1 MAEASVA
8 ANAAAVAPVAQPDV
22 RQATQPGPWRDALPY
37 IGAFAVVAALLAALV
52 IYNSA
57 LLRQQREQ
65 NAVAAASNVVT
76 LAEARL
82 DATVRR
88 ARAQIELM
96 LAEVAESDLSDQ
108 TSPARRK
115 QIRDMMVL
123 SLRHFPEVADAFVV
137 DARGTQR
144 YHTWDAPPQDHEKRT
159 WFRTIRDNPRGKVVF
174 SEVMVGAQSGQPVV
188 VMALPLRGASG
199 AFFGAVAMSLDLYQF
214 ESQVRRLDFG
224 QSGFFSIH
232 RSDDGSL
239 MLRWPPAPA
248 KLNLPTATGETA
260 PILAGARIGTTRYLS
275 PEDRVERT
283 IIFCQLD
290 SAPFAVS
297 AGIAEDD
304 YLAEWRFAVLGATLL
319 ALVALLAVGAFFY
332 VSWSAAREQRH
343 AMAALARNEQQL
355 RVTMD
360 TMDAGVWIRDLQ
372 NIIVDCNDACC
383 RMMGLPRE
391 DMLGHD
397 SLPEGWKF
405 EPEETF
411 PGRPDDR
418 PAAVVLRTG
427 RPVNGRVYRL
437 HRPVGNP
444 LWLSINARPVT
455 DGKGKMIAVVIVL
468 NDITAMRAART

>member
-1 MAEASVA
+1 VA
-8 ANAAAVAPVAQPDV
+8 DAAGPVAQAPV
-22 RQATQPGPWRDALPY
+22 PGAIRHGAASGPWRDALPY
-37 IGAFAVVAALLAALV
+37 LGAFAVVAALLAALV

-57 LLRQQREQ
+57 LLREQREQ
-65 NAVAAASNVVT
+65 NAIAAASNVIT

-88 ARAQIELM
+88 ARAQIEL
-96 LAEVAESDLSDQ
+96 LLSEVAESDLTDQ

-115 QIRDMMVL
+115 QLRDMMVL

-137 DARGTQR
+137 DARGVQR

-159 WFRTIRDNPRGKVVF
+159 WFRSIRDNPRGKVVF

-188 VMALPLRGASG
+188 VMALPLRGPSG
-199 AFFGAVAMSLDLYQF
+199 AFYGAVAMSLDLYQF
-214 ESQVRRLDFG
+214 ESQVRRLNFG
-224 QSGFFSIH
+224 QLGFFSIR

-248 KLNLPTATGETA
+248 KLNLPAATGETA
-260 PILAGARIGTTRYLS
+260 PILAGARVGTTRYTS
-275 PEDRVERT
+275 PDDRIERT
-283 IIFCQLD
+283 IVFNQLD

-297 AGIAEDD
+297 AGIAEED

-332 VSWSAAREQRH
+332 VSWSSAREQRL
-343 AMAALARNEQQL
+343 ALLALARNEQQL

-360 TMDAGVWIRDLQ
+360 TMDAGVWIRDLHKV
-372 NIIVDCNDACC
+372 IVDCNDACC

-391 DMLGHD
+391 DMLGHV

-411 PGRPDDR
+411 AGRPDDR

-427 RPVNGRVYRL
+427 RPVNGKVYRL
-437 HRPVGNP
+437 HRPVGSP

-455 DGKGKMIAVVIVL
+455 DGRGRMTAVVIVL
-468 NDITAMRAART
+468 NDITEMRAART